1 MRFKLS
7 LLIFALVT
15 VVLVISSLFS
25 YVSLRH
31 DLDVAFEE
39 SKRAL
44 AVRLQMSLAQAFWN
58 YDEAQ
63 LATIVE
69 AELRSPDIERIQIY
83 QAPSGTSGE
92 QDTLYFS
99 RTRNN
104 VAHGDPITGLS
115 VGIDEMRIPL
125 LAVAGSSAGEE
136 ARGGARRNRLRQG
149 EFLACAD

>member
-83 QAPSGTSGE
+83 QAPSGTS
-92 QDTLYFS
+92 
-99 RTRNN
+99 
-104 VAHGDPITGLS
+104 
-115 VGIDEMRIPL
+115 
-125 LAVAGSSAGEE
+125 
-136 ARGGARRNRLRQG
+136 
-149 EFLACAD
+149 AD